1 MFISKI
7 INDYIDYP
15 DIPLW
20 SLILHS
26 TLSSCTY
33 PALCLHFTI
42 AKSVASI
49 INIIITIRISST
61 TKERCAFSE
70 NTRVSH
76 LQVSRTAISGIF
88 SLLESAVDR
97 FRSECH
103 EYSMLSSF
111 VRRHSGDTR
120 EKVERTR
127 IDFVAVRN
135 CVYDDDDDDD
145 GNVHRVHVCMR
156 PDRALARKYAK
167 RAYGKAPGGRH
178 SYLGARESRLRLD

>member
-15 DIPLW
+15 GIPLW

-103 EYSMLSSF
+103 EMLSSF

-145 GNVHRVHVCMR
+145 GDVHRVHVCMR

>member
-145 GNVHRVHVCMR
+145 GDVHRVHVCMR

>member
-1 MFISKI
+1 MFIFKI
-7 INDYIDYP
+7 INDYIDHP

-20 SLILHS
+20 SFILHS
-26 TLSSCTY
+26 TLFSCTY
-33 PALCLHFTI
+33 PGLCLHFTI

-49 INIIITIRISST
+49 INSIITIRISWA

-70 NTRVSH
+70 NTRVNH
-76 LQVSRTAISGIF
+76 LQASRTAISGIF

-111 VRRHSGDTR
+111 ARRHSGDTR

-135 CVYDDDDDDD
+135 CVHDDDDD
-145 GNVHRVHVCMR
+145 GDVHRVHVCMW

>member
-15 DIPLW
+15 GIPLW

-76 LQVSRTAISGIF
+76 LPVSRTAISGIF

-145 GNVHRVHVCMR
+145 GDVHRVHVCMR